1 MFTSVFSFLV
11 SAGGFTIVVLL
22 SFFCSGGFTT
32 VVLLSFF
39 SAGGFVT
46 VVSFC
51 SQAANSAIPKS
62 RQIYFFIPMNRITA
76 PRVMPLSLPHAVNL
90 NFIGRGDFS
99 PRGTRMRSACPAIVL
114 KRRALAPG
122 LLQSQE
128 PSRVRR
134 WDSNPSL
141 CCTARQAAPQLA
153 EGSE

>member
-76 PRVMPLSLPHAVNL
+76 TRVMPLSLPPCGE
-90 NFIGRGDFS
+90 FKFY
-99 PRGTRMRSACPAIVL
+99 RSRWFLAA
-114 KRRALAPG
+114 RYSDALCVSEAALFLDRIYG
-122 LLQSQE
+122 FNRFRESSLSNQFTE
-128 PSRVRR
+128 PVRK
-134 WDSNPSL
+134 L
-141 CCTARQAAPQLA
+141 CSFRKF
-153 EGSE
+153 